1 MNTLLLIED
10 DHRLAH
16 MVSEYLEQSGF
27 SVQHAANGLNGLKTL
42 QDIAPDMVL
51 LDLMLPDIDG
61 LEVCRRIR
69 ALPGALA
76 HTPVL
81 MLLLIAWV
89 LLARTLWFA
98 SPSRPSW
105 SARRI
110 GMFEAIT
117 GLLCLAAITVAYRG

>member
-27 SVQHAANGLNGLKTL
+27 SVQHAANGLDGLKTL

-61 LEVCRRIR
+61 LEVCKRIR

-76 HTPVL
+76 QTPVL
-81 MLLLIAWV
+81 MLTAKATRW
-89 LLARTLWFA
+89 TA
-98 SPSRPSW
+98 SW
-105 SARRI
+105 A
-110 GMFEAIT
+110 
-117 GLLCLAAITVAYRG
+117 